1 LRPSGNQFR
10 GLLRILIK
18 KPSLF
23 RRVYVEYSLGRIRQK
38 MDTKFLLTTIG
49 FASLFATSI
58 FAADDSLLARI
69 TVYWRG
75 EGQLR
80 ASSNG
85 ARLCAG
91 HCAVDPKR
99 IPYGSHVVFPD
110 ATCTAVDS
118 GPAVVNRKAAR
129 VTGRT
134 VSQRNAIVI
143 DRFFE
148 SREAALAW
156 ERSHPHFMT
165 VRIVQPESREKSK
178 VSGPEAPRNET
189 RIAASRER
197 KSLKLAVNA
206 NGMKLARP
214 SVAKPNITKSQ
225 PIALSPATATNA
237 AAASSTGAVA
247 ATTKASAAGPIAAII
262 RNPLGRLGR

>member
-1 LRPSGNQFR
+1 MR
-10 GLLRILIK
+10 
-18 KPSLF
+18 
-23 RRVYVEYSLGRIRQK
+23 Y
-38 MDTKFLLTTIG
+38 LLTTIG
-49 FASLFATSI
+49 LAFVFVASVFAREE
-58 FAADDSLLARI
+58 SLLARI
-69 TVYWRG
+69 TVYWPG

-85 ARLCAG
+85 ARLRAG

-156 ERSHPHFMT
+156 ERSYPHFMT
-165 VRIVQPESREKSK
+165 VRIAQPESREKSK
-178 VSGPEAPRNET
+178 MSRSEAPRSET
-189 RIAASRER
+189 QIATLPET
-197 KSLKLAVNA
+197 KSLELPVNS
-206 NGMKLARP
+206 NGTELVRP
-214 SVAKPNITKSQ
+214 IDPLMRSAQRRTYES
-225 PIALSPATATNA
+225 IAFRNFGQLS
-237 AAASSTGAVA
+237 
-247 ATTKASAAGPIAAII
+247 
-262 RNPLGRLGR
+262 LGR